1 MRENE
6 VPQSQRNP
14 FVSKLPSIAEHAVEA
29 GRQLQD
35 RPKATV
41 AAVVPVDRALQ
52 VRLALEGDSL
62 TRGLEELERFARER
76 GASEIAAW
84 AQLEL
89 GGYPGEQSPE
99 LPSYRRKAL
108 AGYFHDVDPP
118 RNTID
123 YLSLPG
129 GITGL
134 EAHFKDWKEKS
145 PENQFS
151 IYTPAT
157 GRDFFPNGPALEVFF
172 RRVRQEAFR
181 RLQGITAVPADAAA
195 RPAPDFSVLTASDPK
210 LAELLLARWQE
221 AQSTHRIGAYLST
234 IILLGSILEGVA
246 LWTVEKNATA
256 AVGSKSAPKG
266 KDSSKAKPIT
276 EWKLSELLAVVHE
289 RGWLSK
295 EVNDFNE
302 AVRDYRNL
310 VHPREQRKRATK
322 PSQQLCNIAFEV
334 VRAAIEELVQKQAH

>member
-14 FVSKLPSIAEHAVEA
+14 IVSKLLSIAERAVEV
-29 GRQLQD
+29 GRQLPG

-89 GGYPGEQSPE
+89 GGYLGEPSPE
-99 LPSYRRKAL
+99 LPLYRQRVGGTL
-108 AGYFHDVDPP
+108 HNHGM
-118 RNTID
+118 
-123 YLSLPG
+123 PG
-129 GITGL
+129 RFGWVPLRVGITSMEATAEELKKQPNVQFGL
-134 EAHFKDWKEKS
+134 RSPVHQSKEC
-145 PENQFS
+145 S
-151 IYTPAT
+151 IEHS
-157 GRDFFPNGPALEVFF
+157 ALTSLF
-172 RRVRQEAFR
+172 REVRQEALR
-181 RLQGITAVPADAAA
+181 RLQSITAVPADAAA